1 MKTNEQINFL
11 NNIIDKSFSEITER
25 YSPLVYLSEIDCIFL
40 KNGRL
45 YSICKKNG
53 DFIIWNDN
61 TEHEKILSEYPDLI
75 ENKGDDILL
84 KDGQKS
90 KCCTDGNKH
99 ITYFKSSTGW
109 LENGWMFDI
118 NNLCINI
125 NYCPFCGNK
134 LYNK

>member
-1 MKTNEQINFL
+1 MKTDQQINFL
-11 NNIIDKSFSEITER
+11 NNIIDESFSEITER
-25 YSPLVYLSEIDCIFL
+25 YSPLIYSSEIDCIFL

-53 DFIIWNDN
+53 DYIIWNDD
-61 TEHEKILSEYPDLI
+61 TEHNKILNEYPDLI
-75 ENKGDDILL
+75 ENNGETVLL

-90 KCCTDGNKH
+90 KCCMSGNKY

-118 NNLCINI
+118 NNLCVNI
-125 NYCPFCGNK
+125 NYCPFCGKK
-134 LYNK
+134 LII